1 MRVSDKKQISKNYTG
16 VVLVGQY
23 QCGYIPAKERE
34 FKFSKFK
41 DGMYKVAPLSHRRLS
56 LLYTSILE
64 FVKKDFDQYAYKYW
78 SVPYW
83 DDKNRYFLI
92 LEFYVHGDLKV
103 EFTFSMDKRVSSTI
117 PNMVTILTTMISML
131 SNISDEQD
139 IKVEYIG
146 QYEYFPKET
155 SFYNTNIGQFTVYN
169 DKDQATLCISYSSE
183 NNERSYLCTY
193 GRVATRG
200 QDFYFSIYLYRGY
213 GVNTGSSIY
222 VCLEDEAGLKVIVL
236 KGRDNP
242 FEQEYRKL
250 IGLSLSDVLK
260 LTDTL

>member
-16 VVLVGQY
+16 IVLVGQY
-23 QCGYIPAKERE
+23 QYGYIPVKESE
-34 FKFSKFK
+34 LKLDKFK

-56 LLYTSILE
+56 LLYTSISE

-83 DDKNRYFLI
+83 DEKNRYFLI

-117 PNMVTILTTMISML
+117 QNMVTILAIMTSML
-131 SNISDEQD
+131 SNIPGEQD

-146 QYEYFPKET
+146 QYEYFPKEI
-155 SFYNTNIGQFTVYN
+155 SFYSTNIGQFLVCN
-169 DKDQATLCISYSSE
+169 DNERVTLCISYSTE

-193 GRVATRG
+193 GKVATRG
-200 QDFYFSIYLYRGY
+200 QDFRFSIYLYRGY
-213 GVNTGSSIY
+213 GINTGSSIY
-222 VCLEDEAGLKVIVL
+222 VCLEGKTGLKVIVL
-236 KGRDNP
+236 RGKDNP
-242 FEQEYRKL
+242 FEKEYRTL
-250 IGLSLSDVLK
+250 TGLSLSDVLQLK
-260 LTDTL
+260 DVF